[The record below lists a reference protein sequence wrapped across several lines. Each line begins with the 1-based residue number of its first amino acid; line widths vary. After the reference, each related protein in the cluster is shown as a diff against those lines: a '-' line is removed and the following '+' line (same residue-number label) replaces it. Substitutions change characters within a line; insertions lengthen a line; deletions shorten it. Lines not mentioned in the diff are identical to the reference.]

1 MANIATLKKL
11 LEKNNYVVSRKQL
24 SEQNFSGQ
32 QIKKYL
38 ENNMLILLDKGVYG
52 SPDH

>member
-11 LEKNNYVVSRKQL
+11 LEKNNYVLSRKQL

-32 QIKKYL
+32 QIK
-38 ENNMLILLDKGVYG
+38 I
-52 SPDH
+52 S

>member
-11 LEKNNYVVSRKQL
+11 LEKNYVLSRKQL

-32 QIKKYL
+32 QIK
-38 ENNMLILLDKGVYG
+38 I
-52 SPDH
+52 S